1 MATPNIV
8 PQSEN
13 DGNLGR
19 HSLRWASTYT
29 YRVSSPAIRVV
40 RDATANTEVFTTIA
54 TDSNGDITINKEDG
68 NGAKP
73 LATAESVT
81 TLSGTVTTI
90 NSSLLTRPSVTEIT
104 GATTVANI
112 SGTEQHRIYYA
123 TGAVGVTLSLPTAAG
138 ITGFKITAKSLLTN
152 NANLTTTPQA
162 DQSVDG
168 GVNGA
173 SILLTNNN
181 TQITL
186 VSTGTNWI
194 SI

>member
-19 HSLRWASTYT
+19 HGLRWASTYT

-40 RDATANTEVFTTIA
+40 RDAAANTEVFTTIA

-81 TLSGTVTTI
+81 NLSNTVTTVQGA
-90 NSSLLTRPSVTEIT
+90 LLTRPSVTEIT
-104 GATTVANI
+104 GATTVAGI
-112 SGTEQHRIYYA
+112 SGTEQQRVYYA
-123 TGAVGVTLSLPTAAG
+123 TGGVGITLTLPSAVG
-138 ITGFKITAKSLLTN
+138 ITGFKITAKSLLTDG
-152 NANLTTTPQA
+152 ANLTITPQNT
-162 DQSVDG
+162 QNIDG
-168 GVNGA
+168 GIDGA
-173 SILLTNNN
+173 SILLTNTN
-181 TQITL
+181 TQKTF
-186 VSTGTNWI
+186 VSTGTDWI